1 MATLKSK
8 RKQEAK
14 IENLSKEVEKTK
26 KKSKKTAP
34 VEEEVTPVVETTPE
48 TPVEETPVSPYMNEA
63 EQTALAEQHEKDT
76 AESKK
81 VSIAKME
88 NAVEVVQEQFNLCD
102 KNFSMNGFA
111 DKGSK
116 CQLSMSNDDFDI
128 VIVIK
133 DTEKFGIV

>member
-8 RKQEAK
+8 RKQKEK
-14 IENLSKEVEKTK
+14 IENLSKEVE
-26 KKSKKTAP
+26 SVP
-34 VEEEVTPVVETTPE
+34 VEETTPQTPTD
-48 TPVEETPVSPYMNEA
+48 TPVEETTSPYMNDA

-81 VSIAKME
+81 VSIAKMQK
-88 NAVEVVQEQFNLCD
+88 AVEVVQEHFNLFN
-102 KNFSMNGFA
+102 KNFSVNGFS

-116 CQLSMSNDDFDI
+116 SHLSMSNDDFDI

>member
-14 IENLSKEVEKTK
+14 IDNLSKEVEKSQ

-34 VEEEVTPVVETTPE
+34 VEEEVTPVVETSPE
-48 TPVEETPVSPYMNEA
+48 TPVSLYMNEA

-102 KNFSMNGFA
+102 KNFSVNGFA

-128 VIVIK
+128 VITVK
-133 DTEKFGIV
+133 DTEKFGIM

>member
-14 IENLSKEVEKTK
+14 IENLDTEV
-26 KKSKKTAP
+26 KKSNKSNKTAP
-34 VEEEVTPVVETTPE
+34 VEEEVTPTVDITP
-48 TPVEETPVSPYMNEA
+48 ETPVSPYMNEV

-81 VSIAKME
+81 VSTEKMQR
-88 NAVEVVQEQFNLCD
+88 AVEVVQEQFNLCD
-102 KNFSMNGFA
+102 KNFSVNGFA

-116 CQLSMSNDDFDI
+116 SQLSMSNDDFDI

-133 DTEKFGIV
+133 DTEKFDIM

>member
-14 IENLSKEVEKTK
+14 IENLSKEVEKSK

-48 TPVEETPVSPYMNEA
+48 TPVEETSVSPYMNEA

-102 KNFSMNGFA
+102 KNFSVNGFA

-116 CQLSMSNDDFDI
+116 CQLSMSNEDFDI
-128 VIVIK
+128 VITVK

>member
-14 IENLSKEVEKTK
+14 IENLSKEVEKS
-26 KKSKKTAP
+26 KKSKKTTP
-34 VEEEVTPVVETTPE
+34 VEEEVTPAVETTP
-48 TPVEETPVSPYMNEA
+48 ETPVSPYMNEA

-81 VSIAKME
+81 VSIEKMQT
-88 NAVEVVQEQFNLCD
+88 AVEVAQEQFNLCD
-102 KNFSMNGFA
+102 KNFSVNGFA

>member
-1 MATLKSK
+1 MAILKSK

-48 TPVEETPVSPYMNEA
+48 TIEETSTSPYMNEA

-81 VSIAKME
+81 VSTEKMQM
-88 NAVEVVQEQFNLCD
+88 AVEVVQEQFNLCD
-102 KNFSMNGFA
+102 KDFSVNGFA

-116 CQLSMSNDDFDI
+116 SQLSMSNDDFDI

>member
-14 IENLSKEVEKTK
+14 IENLAKEVEKTAPIEQ
-26 KKSKKTAP
+26 TAP
-34 VEEEVTPVVETTPE
+34 EEVF
-48 TPVEETPVSPYMNEA
+48 PVSPYLNDA

-88 NAVEVVQEQFNLCD
+88 KAVEVVQEMFNLCD
-102 KNFSMNGFA
+102 RNFSMNGFA

-116 CQLSMSNDDFDI
+116 CQLSMSNEDFDI
-128 VIVIK
+128 VITVK
-133 DTEKFGIV
+133 DTEKFGIL

>member
-1 MATLKSK
+1 MAILKSK

-34 VEEEVTPVVETTPE
+34 VEEEVTPAVDTTPE
-48 TPVEETPVSPYMNEA
+48 TIEETSTSPYMNEA

-81 VSIAKME
+81 VSTEKMQM
-88 NAVEVVQEQFNLCD
+88 AVEVVQEQFNLCD
-102 KNFSMNGFA
+102 KNFSVNGFA

-133 DTEKFGIV
+133 DTEKFGIM

>member
-8 RKQEAK
+8 RSKKAEIEAL
-14 IENLSKEVEKTK
+14 EQEVEN
-26 KKSKKTAP
+26 TAP
-34 VEEEVTPVVETTPE
+34 VEEEVPATE
-48 TPVEETPVSPYMNEA
+48 SPYLNDA

-88 NAVEVVQEQFNLCD
+88 SAVEVASDNFNLYD
-102 KNFSMNGFA
+102 KNFIVNGFA

-116 CQLSMSNDDFDI
+116 CQISMSNGDFDI
-128 VIVIK
+128 VITIK
-133 DTEKFGIV
+133 DAEKFGIV

>member
-8 RKQEAK
+8 RKQEAV

-26 KKSKKTAP
+26 KRKSNKTEP
-34 VEEEVTPVVETTPE
+34 VEETTPETVIE

-81 VSIAKME
+81 VSIDKME
-88 NAVEVVQEQFNLCD
+88 SAVEVVSDHFNLYGHD
-102 KNFSMNGFA
+102 FVVNGFA

-116 CQLSMSNDDFDI
+116 CQLSLSNGDFDI
-128 VIVIK
+128 VITIK
-133 DTEKFGIV
+133 DAEKFGII